1 MLSVAKEIRVLSA
14 LIPSLVVFTTLSI
27 VDIYNYRYIFGELF
41 GESGRG
47 GWLGY
52 AFTIYYFAVTYAYC
66 ISQNYGSRILYAI
79 FFVLFYFK
87 VAPFICYKYGIK
99 VRHFLIIAL
108 YVQSVDAIAQTILL
122 LIGINGTMDN
132 ARLLLDNVFS
142 MIVRCFIMIIFMLIR
157 YSNRKTKI
165 SILLKYLK
173 VHDYLILI
181 ALLYSSGVVEN
192 LMFHTQLEKQYE
204 VIMRLF
210 SFCEVIFSIMVTI
223 NVVTVRKRQVESDMA
238 YYESEREVVSM
249 KDLFERLE
257 EKELITRKF
266 RHDIK
271 NHLIILK
278 AMNERKEINRVS
290 EYINDMYEICD
301 AGSKKY
307 NTGNII
313 CDSLLNSKGADV
325 EENVLISVTGMMPDR
340 GISDIDMTIIFSN
353 LLDNAVE
360 AVSKHEKD
368 ALISIHSDIRGNIW
382 NLTIVNPI
390 YEPVKKIGREYK
402 TTKNDA
408 AYHGYGLLNIRSTV
422 EKYNGSIALLDND
435 GLFTARLTLRL
446 TEIL

>member
-1 MLSVAKEIRVLSA
+1 M
-14 LIPSLVVFTTLSI
+14 
-27 VDIYNYRYIFGELF
+27 IYADNIF
-41 GESGRG
+41 
-47 GWLGY
+47 
-52 AFTIYYFAVTYAYC
+52 V
-66 ISQNYGSRILYAI
+66 
-79 FFVLFYFK
+79 FVLFYFK
-87 VAPFICYKYGIK
+87 VAPFICYKYGVK

-108 YVQSVDAIAQTILL
+108 YIQSVDAIAQTLLL

-142 MIVRCFIMIIFMLIR
+142 MIVRCFIMIMFMLIR
-157 YSNRKTKI
+157 YCNRKTKI
-165 SILLKYLK
+165 SILLQYLK

-223 NVVTVRKRQVESDMA
+223 NVATVRKRQIESDMA
-238 YYESEREVVSM
+238 YYESEREVMSM
-249 KDLFERLE
+249 KDLFEQLE

-325 EENVLISVTGMMPDR
+325 EENVLISVMGMMADR

-390 YEPVKKIGREYK
+390 
-402 TTKNDA
+402 
-408 AYHGYGLLNIRSTV
+408 
-422 EKYNGSIALLDND
+422 
-435 GLFTARLTLRL
+435 
-446 TEIL
+446 